1 MADHIKDFNSFAVNE
16 AKAKKEGSQDVDRK
30 KIVELMI
37 EDIFMD
43 TPAEELV
50 KDWFDSKMIDE
61 ITRMHD
67 RLMDRMEDLIMKG
80 KFDHVKT
87 KADAEKAVRSL
98 KGKL

>member
-1 MADHIKDFNSFAVNE
+1 MQNHIKDFGRFSVNE
-16 AKAKKEGSQDVDRK
+16 AKGKKAGGEGVDRE
-30 KIVELMI
+30 KIVSLMI
-37 EDIFMD
+37 GDVFSDFSI
-43 TPAEELV
+43 EELV
-50 KDWFDSKMIDE
+50 EDWFDGSMIDQ

-67 RLMDRMEDLIMKG
+67 KLMDRMEDLIMKG